1 MYIKLKNIME
11 VKTTSRV
18 IKMVLW
24 IILFMQMAVLF
35 CSPSVHQHTVRAK
48 MEK

>member
-24 IILFMQMAVLF
+24 IILFYSVLF
-35 CSPSVHQHTVRAK
+35 CSPSVHLHSAGK
-48 MEK
+48 NGKIME